1 MRRSSSKKIRPGLQ
15 DTCGAGWPWPRLLGS
30 TVRRT
35 SFWLCSGPSREH
47 PVKSAVKLGITVI
60 LLSALSVA
68 LGSTVGVLGIAV
80 TIMAVMLLLAVGL
93 ATGTLAGRGRQKDQV
108 VWVPP
113 GQLIPADGE
122 VVDGTALV
130 DEST

>member
-1 MRRSSSKKIRPGLQ
+1 M
-15 DTCGAGWPWPRLLGS
+15 
-30 TVRRT
+30 
-35 SFWLCSGPSREH
+35 
-47 PVKSAVKLGITVI
+47 KSAVKLGTTVI

-68 LGSTVGVLGIAV
+68 LGRTVGVLGIAV

-130 DEST
+130 DESTLTGSSKAVLRESGGQCSVAVGGTRVISGRILVRIKGRPAGVG